1 MSVSGVE
8 AAFWNVC
15 GVPVQAT
22 GTVVVVEDDVEV
34 LVVEDEV
41 ELDVDELV
49 ELDVDDDVEVLVV
62 VVDDVLVVV
71 ELEVEVDVDVEVL
84 VVLDLVVDVELD
96 VELEVVELD
105 VLVLELVDVV
115 VVVAKSQ
122 PMSVIRSRASDG
134 SVMSVVYDGSMS
146 SFGVSA
152 VSQCE
157 TDEPLTRVVGA
168 YICTWPLACRPAVRN
183 VAAATTALPV
193 QWRSALSIDDATRCA
208 SVMFGHVSPRLWS
221 SRNFMKMSSRSL

>member
-1 MSVSGVE
+1 MVDVMSPLSVSGVE

-41 ELDVDELV
+41 ELDGRRAGRAGRRGRRRGRRRARRRGARRGRRRRAGRGRVGGRGGRGRRGAGRARLGRR
-49 ELDVDDDVEVLVV
+49 
-62 VVDDVLVVV
+62 
-71 ELEVEVDVDVEVL
+71 
-84 VVLDLVVDVELD
+84 VELD

-105 VLVLELVDVV
+105 VLVVELVDVV

-134 SVMSVVYDGSMS
+134 SVRAVV
-146 SFGVSA
+146 
-152 VSQCE
+152 
-157 TDEPLTRVVGA
+157 
-168 YICTWPLACRPAVRN
+168 
-183 VAAATTALPV
+183 
-193 QWRSALSIDDATRCA
+193 
-208 SVMFGHVSPRLWS
+208 
-221 SRNFMKMSSRSL
+221 